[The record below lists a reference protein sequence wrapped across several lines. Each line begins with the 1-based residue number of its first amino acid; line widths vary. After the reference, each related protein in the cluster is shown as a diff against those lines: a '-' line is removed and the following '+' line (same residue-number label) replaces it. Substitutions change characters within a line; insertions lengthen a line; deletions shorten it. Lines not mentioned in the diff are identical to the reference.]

1 MARVRNN
8 RKRAGVSVVEMS
20 VVMSL
25 LVVLSLGAAEY
36 GWMFLTAGQ
45 VATAARDG
53 ARYAATADVT
63 TVSQV
68 TATGS
73 PLMTF
78 LAGTSI
84 PASSV
89 TVSVPTGV
97 TPGTGNPVT
106 VTVSLPYSAVALT
119 GFSLLPIPTTL
130 TATVTMAKE
139 GS

>member
-1 MARVRNN
+1 M
-8 RKRAGVSVVEMS
+8 
-20 VVMSL
+20 
-25 LVVLSLGAAEY
+25 
-36 GWMFLTAGQ
+36 
-45 VATAARDG
+45 
-53 ARYAATADVT
+53 T

-106 VTVSLPYSAVALT
+106 VTVLLPYSAVALT